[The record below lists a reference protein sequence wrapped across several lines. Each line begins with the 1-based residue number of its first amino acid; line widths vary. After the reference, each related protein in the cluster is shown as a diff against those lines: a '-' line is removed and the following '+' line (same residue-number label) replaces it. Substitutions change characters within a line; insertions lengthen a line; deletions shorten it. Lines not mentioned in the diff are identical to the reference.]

1 MTVLPVPDV
10 PARDSRRTGADG
22 VTFTSG
28 HHFTLEASADLAM
41 LSETAVTPLSVIVQ
55 VTKRCDFNCGFC
67 SETLQMPDPT
77 LAQLDA
83 VRANLAG
90 VQRVFLSGGEPLL
103 RRDLPDIVDMYS
115 GFILGLPT
123 NAKRGLVQAPHLAGK
138 VAFVN
143 IGFDG
148 PRARFSRVRGDYDK
162 VMTGVRAFQEAG
174 LPISLSAVVM
184 RNVAELVSTPK
195 GTEGRPSKAMTFDQ
209 ATAMLEQAKK
219 SRMHAYMVVSLL
231 TGIRTEE
238 ARALQWTHV
247 VAWLA
252 EEKEWQPVTE
262 AGFDHDRF
270 AIYVWRSVRATG
282 DTKTPKSRRTL
293 ELPTQAATAL
303 KNHRTDQLKE
313 RLAAGPLWHE
323 HGLVF
328 TTQSGEPLDAAN
340 VRRSLRR
347 ITKRAKL
354 GEDWTPRELRHS
366 FVSIMSDHGVSI
378 ETIADLVGHA
388 STAVTE
394 TVYRHQLKPVITR
407 GAETMNTIFA
417 EHAEPKSA

>member
-1 MTVLPVPDV
+1 
-10 PARDSRRTGADG
+10 
-22 VTFTSG
+22 
-28 HHFTLEASADLAM
+28 
-41 LSETAVTPLSVIVQ
+41 
-55 VTKRCDFNCGFC
+55 
-67 SETLQMPDPT
+67 
-77 LAQLDA
+77 
-83 VRANLAG
+83 
-90 VQRVFLSGGEPLL
+90 
-103 RRDLPDIVDMYS
+103 
-115 GFILGLPT
+115 
-123 NAKRGLVQAPHLAGK
+123 
-138 VAFVN
+138 
-143 IGFDG
+143 
-148 PRARFSRVRGDYDK
+148 
-162 VMTGVRAFQEAG
+162 
-174 LPISLSAVVM
+174 M

-195 GTEGRPSKAMTFDQ
+195 GTEGRPSKAMTFEQ
-209 ATAMLEQAKK
+209 ASALLEQANQ
-219 SRMHAYMVVSLL
+219 SRMHAYVVVSLL

-252 EEKEWQPVTE
+252 GEREWQPVTDV
-262 AGFDHDRF
+262 AFDHDRF

-282 DTKTPKSRRTL
+282 DTKTKKSRRTL
-293 ELPTQAATAL
+293 ELPNQAATAL
-303 KNHRTDQLKE
+303 KNHRAEQLKE

-328 TTQSGEPLDAAN
+328 TNQTGQPLDAAN

-347 ITKRAKL
+347 ITKRADL

-366 FVSIMSDHGVSI
+366 FVSIMSDNGVPI

-417 EHAEPKSA
+417 EHAEAKSA